1 MMLLRLLSWPYL
13 RRHLLRW
20 TLTLAGIILGVA
32 VFVAMHTANR
42 SIFSAFDQTVNQ
54 IAGATQLQVS
64 AGEFGFDESIL
75 ERVQSVPEVGVAV
88 PVIETTVETNAP
100 GQGRILVLGIDLTG
114 DRSLRDY
121 ELQDA
126 DDAIIDD
133 PLVFLAQ
140 PDSLMI
146 TKEFAARNKLEV
158 NSKVPLLTLDG
169 EKQFTVRGIMSSEG
183 LSQAFGGNLA
193 VMDIYA
199 AQQVLGRGRRF
210 DRIDLRAKDDVTVEQ
225 CQAAVKAALGPGFE
239 VEPPSARG
247 RHLEAL
253 LDNYSMAMTI
263 SSLFALIVGMFIIY
277 NSFAIAVTQRRAEI
291 GILRALGATRG
302 QVQGLFFLES
312 ITAGFVGS
320 ILGAAAGI
328 GMASMIMNH
337 MSGVLEQTA
346 GVAQRVTE
354 LAIDPRLIVAGIA
367 VGVATSIFAAWIPA
381 RSAAR
386 VDPVHALQK
395 GKYQVLSAGEN
406 QQRRRMAF
414 GVFVIS
420 VACLFLSS
428 SKPFFYAGYI
438 LMIVT
443 ALLLAP
449 ALTLLLSKT
458 LRPILKRVLP
468 AEGTLAADSL
478 VQAPRRTSAT
488 VSALMLSLSMVV
500 GFGGFAHSFYTAVDE
515 WMDNALNPDFFV
527 SASTNLVA
535 RSTTFPSEL
544 ASVIQRVP
552 GVEHVQLVRNAR
564 VNYRQVPVMV
574 VAAEVEKISKTA
586 RRTVVAGSVEEMD
599 RLTAQGKGLIVS
611 HTFATL
617 QNHHLGDV
625 IELPSP
631 SGLLKLPIVGIVR
644 DYTDLQGSVLID
656 RSVYTRLWSDTT
668 ANVARVYVKK
678 GEDVAAVRQ
687 LVNDALSEHAR
698 LLVLTN
704 REVRDWIVK
713 LIDQWFAL
721 TYNQIAVAIL
731 VAVLGIVNTLTVS
744 ITDRRRE
751 LGVMQAVGGLRN
763 QIRRTV
769 WIEAFSIGVI
779 GLVLGTALGAI
790 NLYYSLGM
798 VKRDLGGL
806 ELDYIFPIA
815 FVLFMVPTI
824 LGAAFMAAIGPAES
838 AVRGSLVEALEYE

>member
-13 RRHLLRW
+13 RRHVLRW
-20 TLTLAGIILGVA
+20 TLTLAGIVLGVA

-42 SIFSAFDQTVNQ
+42 SIFSAFDKTIDQ
-54 IAGATQLQVS
+54 IAGSAQLQVS

-75 ERVQSVPEVGVAV
+75 ERVQAVPEVGVAV
-88 PVIETTVETNAP
+88 PVIEANVETKIP
-100 GQGRILVLGIDLTG
+100 GQGSILLLGIDMTG

-121 ELQDA
+121 ELKDA

-140 PDSLMI
+140 PDSVMV
-146 TKEFAARNKLEV
+146 TKEFAERNKLEV
-158 NSKVPLLTLDG
+158 NSRVPLLTIDG
-169 EKQFTVRGIMSSEG
+169 EKQFTVRGIMSSAG
-183 LSQAFGGNLA
+183 MTQAFGGNLA

-210 DRIDLRAKDDVTVEQ
+210 DRIDIRAKEGITVDQ
-225 CQAAVKAALGPGFE
+225 CKAAVKAALGESFE
-239 VEPPSARG
+239 VETPSARG
-247 RHLEAL
+247 RHFEGL
-253 LDNYSMAMTI
+253 LRSYSTAMTI

-277 NSFAIAVTQRRAEI
+277 NSFAIAVTQRRSEI

-302 QVQGLFFLES
+302 QIQRLFFLES

-320 ILGAAAGI
+320 ALGAFAGV
-328 GMASMIMNH
+328 GMASVITTY
-337 MSGVLEQTA
+337 MSTVLEQTT
-346 GVAQRVTE
+346 GFAQRVTE
-354 LAIDPRLIVAGIA
+354 LAIDPKLIVAGIA
-367 VGVATSIFAAWIPA
+367 IGVITSIFAASIPA

-386 VDPVHALQK
+386 VDPVQALQK

-406 QQRRRMAF
+406 RRRRRMALT
-414 GVFVIS
+414 VSLIS
-420 VACLFLSS
+420 VACLFLSY
-428 SKPFFYAGYI
+428 SKLFFYAGYV
-438 LMIVT
+438 LMIV
-443 ALLLAP
+443 AGLLLAP
-449 ALTLLLSKT
+449 ALTLLLSKC
-458 LRPILKRVLP
+458 LRPILKQLLP

-488 VSALMLSLSMVV
+488 VSALMLSLAMVV
-500 GFGGFAHSFYTAVDE
+500 GFGGFAHSFYTSVGE

-527 SASTNLVA
+527 SPSANLVVRA
-535 RSTTFPSEL
+535 ITFPASIR
-544 ASVIQRVP
+544 SVIEHVA
-552 GVEHVQLVRNAR
+552 GVDQVQLVRNAR
-564 VNYRQVPVMV
+564 VSFRNVPVMV
-574 VAAEVEKISKTA
+574 LAIETEKVSG
-586 RRTVVAGSVEEMD
+586 TVHRIPVAGTTEEMN
-599 RLTAQGKGLIVS
+599 RLTGQGKGMMVSDSFAQIHTVRMGDIV
-611 HTFATL
+611 
-617 QNHHLGDV
+617 
-625 IELPSP
+625 ELPTP

-644 DYTDLQGSVLID
+644 DYSDLQGSLLID
-656 RSVYTRLWSDTT
+656 RSVYTKWWNDDT

-678 GEDVAAVRQ
+678 GEDVGVVRQ
-687 LVNDALSEHAR
+687 RVIDALAGHHG

-704 REVRDWIVK
+704 REVRDWIMK

-763 QIRRTV
+763 QIRRTI

-806 ELDYIFPIA
+806 DLDYIFPLA
-815 FVLFMVPTI
+815 FVAFMIPTI
-824 LGAAFMAAIGPAES
+824 LAASFIAAIGPAES